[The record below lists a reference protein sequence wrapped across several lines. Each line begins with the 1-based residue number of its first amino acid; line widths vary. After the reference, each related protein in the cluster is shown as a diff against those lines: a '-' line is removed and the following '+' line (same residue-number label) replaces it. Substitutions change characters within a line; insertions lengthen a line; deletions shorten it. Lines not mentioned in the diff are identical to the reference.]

1 MALVDPGG
9 NGFAYVGNTFVKS
22 LSARLDKIQVR
33 SDFFGYVPL
42 NIRSFSLVPRI
53 KVNSELFA
61 TTVNNLRTLSVAF
74 STGQIVRSNI
84 YDYRNVFVENYG
96 YQTHNILTTSKI
108 SGPYEIIRQ
117 GPIVFEKKVMY
128 AAINNFVGF
137 NSRLDNPNNVISR
150 GLVSVTEKKLV
161 YLNAAEPRSGV
172 SGKQS
177 YQFWS

>member
-1 MALVDPGG
+1 
-9 NGFAYVGNTFVKS
+9 
-22 LSARLDKIQVR
+22 
-33 SDFFGYVPL
+33 
-42 NIRSFSLVPRI
+42 
-53 KVNSELFA
+53 
-61 TTVNNLRTLSVAF
+61 
-74 STGQIVRSNI
+74 
-84 YDYRNVFVENYG
+84 
-96 YQTHNILTTSKI
+96 
-108 SGPYEIIRQ
+108 
-117 GPIVFEKKVMY
+117 MY